1 MHRTDVLYRPKYMF
15 VHLDAHSLS
24 HLPKFISS
32 LSTCLCTHTHLL
44 STFEAYH
51 EKYHEGAHDTVYDFA
66 RAVTAGRNVDAMIDV
81 YCEAPVRKAWKELA
95 DSALTEESR
104 KEKWGGMD
112 YWFVMGEQEN
122 IPSGWW
128 Q

>member
-1 MHRTDVLYRPKYMF
+1 MGKNKKRTAVL
-15 VHLDAHSLS
+15 DES
-24 HLPKFISS
+24 HLILNTLPTT
-32 LSTCLCTHTHLL
+32 STAITSIVDTHTHLL

-51 EKYHEGAHDTVYDFA
+51 EKYPEGAHDTVYDFA